1 MGITQTSLR
10 CHHSGPR
17 PSPRPSLG
25 PHSQPRSQHIKM
37 SQKKTK
43 TKSSLMQRLN
53 AGEVILGDG
62 SYIYTLERRGY
73 ATAGVWTPEAAAEEP
88 RAVEQLAIEF
98 ARAGADITQTFSF
111 WCHED
116 KLPKGCQFSVD
127 QINQAACDIACTVAK
142 DKGTIVASGI
152 TQTGLF
158 QGEGPKPTKQEVQ
171 AEIRNAL
178 EIYKKNDVDLILC
191 EYFRNVIEIEWAI
204 EVALEFNL
212 PVAATMCMGPCG
224 DEDGVSVGE
233 CAVRMARAGA
243 DIVGTNCLFDP
254 FSTLDVMRDMKET
267 LRLFNLKPYL
277 MAQPNGYRCP
287 DGGTFGW
294 VHLPEFPFAVEPRQ
308 ITRWEARKWAREAYN
323 IGVRLIGGC
332 CGFEPYHI
340 RAMAEELADIRGG
353 LPVAS
358 NKSDH
363 DLAIHRSLEEKGLKR
378 YKNKG
383 SLDYWMEHQPAT
395 GRPLSTAVCCPLAE
409 PAVIHPGVFS

>member
-1 MGITQTSLR
+1 ME
-10 CHHSGPR
+10 
-17 PSPRPSLG
+17 
-25 PHSQPRSQHIKM
+25 
-37 SQKKTK
+37 
-43 TKSSLMQRLN
+43 RLN
-53 AGEVILGDG
+53 AGEVIIGDG

-111 WCHED
+111 WCHEE
-116 KLPKGCQFSVD
+116 KLPKGCKFSVD
-127 QINQAACDIACTVAK
+127 EINQAACDIACTVAK

-158 QGEGPKPTKQEVQ
+158 QGDGPKPTKEEVQ
-171 AEIRNAL
+171 AEIRSAL

-294 VHLPEFPFAVEPRQ
+294 VQLPEFPFAVEPRQ

-323 IGVRLIGGC
+323 IGVRVIGGC

-340 RAMAEELADIRGG
+340 RAMAEELRDVRGK

-358 NKSDH
+358 AKSDY
-363 DLAIHRSLEEKGLKR
+363 DLAIHKELGKDMPR
-378 YKNKG
+378 YKAKG
-383 SLDYWMEHQPAT
+383 EVSYWMDQHPST
-395 GRPLSTAVCCPLAE
+395 GRPLSTAMSRQEETVM
-409 PAVIHPGVFS
+409 IHKSILL